1 MILNVDPP
9 HKFSQEI
16 RLLVET
22 ITATEETLVVHGLH
36 LVVCPLLN
44 TYDALVLSM
53 QTNNKYV
60 DIFPS
65 RIYLVTDVF
74 LFVPTSIAPLKS
86 S

>member
-1 MILNVDPP
+1 
-9 HKFSQEI
+9 
-16 RLLVET
+16 VET

-36 LVVCPLLN
+36 FAVCPLLN

-53 QTNNKYV
+53 QTNDQYV

-65 RIYLVTDVF
+65 RIFLVTDVF

>member
-1 MILNVDPP
+1 V
-9 HKFSQEI
+9 
-16 RLLVET
+16 VT

-36 LVVCPLLN
+36 HVVCPVLN

-53 QTNNKYV
+53 QTNIEYV

-65 RIYLVTDVF
+65 RIHLVTDVF